1 MRLRLSAVAATRLR
15 RVPRAKSFVSMSAP
29 SAIRS
34 SRVVSVTFRQADVS
48 KSSTSVLQRN
58 NVDFGK
64 AEQIRLFCFIC
75 YIRQFVILML
85 SVFPGK
91 EEFR

>member
-34 SRVVSVTFRQADVS
+34 SRVVSVTFRQVDVS
-48 KSSTSVLQRN
+48 KSSTSVLQRIMLIL
-58 NVDFGK
+58 VK
-64 AEQIRLFCFIC
+64 QEQIRLFCFIC
-75 YIRQFVILML
+75 YIKQFVIIDAIGI
-85 SVFPGK
+85 S
-91 EEFR
+91 R